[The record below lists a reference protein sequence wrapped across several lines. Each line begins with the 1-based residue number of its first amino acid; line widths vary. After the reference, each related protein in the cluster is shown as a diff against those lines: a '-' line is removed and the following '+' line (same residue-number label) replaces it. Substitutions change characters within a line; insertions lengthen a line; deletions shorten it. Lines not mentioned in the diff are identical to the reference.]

1 MNTVVDVLKKTEGFF
16 RAKGVA
22 SPRLDAELILG
33 HHLGLDRVA
42 LYLQFDRPL
51 TEAELSP
58 MREHVKRRGNREPLA
73 WVLGTKG
80 FWKLELQAH
89 KDVLVPR
96 PDTETLVEAAL
107 ALVPESGECFV
118 ADVGCGTGA
127 VGLSIASERPDVKL
141 YATDISDA
149 ALRCTKDNVTQLGL
163 TGRVGV
169 LKGAL
174 LSPIPVD
181 RPIDIVVSNP
191 PYIPSADL
199 EGLEPEVRDH
209 EPRAAL
215 DGGADGLDIYRQLI
229 PEAAQRARVAVL
241 VEVGA
246 GQAEAV
252 AGLMEAAGLQ
262 STRIHKDL
270 AGHGRVVE
278 AVQPTS

>member
-1 MNTVVDVLKKTEGFF
+1 MITVVDVLKKTEAFL
-16 RAKGVA
+16 RERGVE

-33 HHLGLDRVA
+33 HQLGLDRVE

-51 TEAELSP
+51 SEPDLAA
-58 MREHVKRRGNREPLA
+58 MRPQVKRRGEREPLA
-73 WVLGTKG
+73 WVLGTKA
-80 FWKLELQAH
+80 FWKLDLHAH

-107 ALVPESGECFV
+107 ALIPETGECFV

-127 VGLSIASERPDVKL
+127 VGLSIASERPEVKL

-169 LKGAL
+169 LKGEL
-174 LSPIPVD
+174 LSPIPED

-191 PYIPSADL
+191 PYIPTADIESL
-199 EGLEPEVRDH
+199 APEIRDH

-215 DGGADGLDIYRQLI
+215 DGGADGLDVYRQLI
-229 PEAAQRARVAVL
+229 PAAAARARSRVL

-252 AGLMEAAGLQ
+252 AAMMTDAGLVDVQ
-262 STRIHKDL
+262 THSDL
-270 AGHGRVVE
+270 AGHARVV
-278 AVQPTS
+278 QGTPP